1 MKIEKLL
8 EIVKAKISN
17 NSQKEEVYNA
27 TVISKKVTED
37 DLFIGSDID
46 SIKEAI
52 KRGASA
58 VIHDQKELDIKTD
71 TALIKVTSV
80 KEAALKLLSYIVNG
94 DENLYFYLLNPKA
107 ITFLKMIQTGRK
119 EVEYLPKDWQKAFE
133 MILNSQKAI
142 FVSSDKEMMQIIKPN
157 IKPLKESAFG
167 YIVEDTLFRSTF
179 RVDKFVYQHKK
190 MIPFHLPHLLKAV
203 HICQKHKL
211 PYSIDKL
218 NYTKHFRPIFIDEES
233 YLQKGEIDDHVVIVT
248 DNLEDINEGRE
259 YAKTAK
265 VTMSKSIVFT
275 PPKVKI
281 EAYTKPTVFKDSVS
295 LVSAV
300 KTTSFNFG
308 FVYSD
313 KEEDYLALKE
323 YFDQLRERKI

>member
-8 EIVKAKISN
+8 EIVEGTLTN
-17 NSQKEEVYNA
+17 NTKKEEVFNA

-37 DLFIGSDID
+37 DLFIGSNEED
-46 SIKEAI
+46 IKEAI
-52 KRGASA
+52 KNGASA
-58 VIHDQKELDIKTD
+58 IIHDNEELDIQTD
-71 TALIKVTSV
+71 TALIKTDSINT
-80 KEAALKLLSYIVNG
+80 AALKLVSYMVND

-119 EVEYLPKDWQKAFE
+119 EVEYLPDEWQKAFE
-133 MILNSQKAI
+133 MILNSPKAI
-142 FVSSDKEMMQIIKPN
+142 FVSNDKEMMQIIKPK
-157 IKPLKESAFG
+157 IKPYKESAFG
-167 YIVEDTLFRSTF
+167 YNIEDTLFRSTF

-190 MIPFHLPHLLKAV
+190 MVPFHLPYLLKAV
-203 HICQKHKL
+203 HICQTHKL

-218 NYTKHFRPIFIDEES
+218 DYTKHFRPIFIDEES
-233 YLQKGEIDDHVVIVT
+233 YIQKGEINDHVVIVT

-275 PPKVKI
+275 PPKVKV
-281 EAYTKPTVFKDSVS
+281 ESYTKPTIFRDSVS

-313 KEEDYLALKE
+313 KEEDFIALKE
-323 YFDQLRERKI
+323 YFSELKEGL